1 MKSKWGASVQSF
13 SAASLWPTERRRSS
27 RSVLSSNCRSPLSPA
42 RNVAPAGAIK
52 AINSVLFY
60 SLLIHFSK
68 EDSPVVTLL
77 LCVARINNGFDC
89 VYWPFDGPTPESNFG
104 FYTLQLFCQVWKQ
117 FHSFLSPH
125 FSHSFCLSN
134 SIPPVFLYFP
144 EMNCFASGIAS
155 AMSWQ
160 NIFVSVAE
168 LPSRSRSYLS
178 MTPAK
183 FTTIGS
189 SERLRAEKINS
200 WQMENIPSSFRG
212 KRGPWCLT

>member
-13 SAASLWPTERRRSS
+13 NAASLWPTERRRSS

-77 LCVARINNGFDC
+77 LYVARINNGFDC

-117 FHSFLSPH
+117 LHSFLSPVSLTVSVWVTQYLQ
-125 FSHSFCLSN
+125 FSLFSGDELFCQQYCKCNELTK
-134 SIPPVFLYFP
+134 Y
-144 EMNCFASGIAS
+144 
-155 AMSWQ
+155 
-160 NIFVSVAE
+160 FVSVAE
-168 LPSRSRSYLS
+168 LPSRSRSYLL

-189 SERLRAEKINS
+189 SERRRAEKINS
-200 WQMENIPSSFRG
+200 RGMENIPSSFRG